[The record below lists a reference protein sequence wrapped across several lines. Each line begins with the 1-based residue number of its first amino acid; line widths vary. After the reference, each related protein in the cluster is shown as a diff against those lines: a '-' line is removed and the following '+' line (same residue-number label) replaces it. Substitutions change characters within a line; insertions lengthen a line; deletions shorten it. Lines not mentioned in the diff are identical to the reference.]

1 MTAYGVDNFSF
12 EIIEECADNQLNE
25 RESYWIQQYNCIAP
39 NGYNMTSGGEG
50 TVGYSR
56 SQSTEERLKRQA
68 SSIQFFIDHPEA
80 RQAASKRTKKL
91 WQDEEYRKKV
101 TESNRKF
108 YQEHPDMFK
117 GENNPMYGKKHTE
130 EALAKMRAHAA
141 TRKNKIAQLDKDTLE
156 IIKIFDGIKD
166 AEKAMNISHGWL
178 SRAARQGKIAYG
190 YRWKLL

>member
-56 SQSTEERLKRQA
+56 PQSTEERLKRQA

>member
-68 SSIQFFIDHPEA
+68 SNIQFFIDHPEA
-80 RQAASKRTKKL
+80 RQAASRRTKKL

-108 YQEHPDMFK
+108 YQEHSDMFK